1 MSLAEMIS
9 PFLGRLAL
17 AWFFLSDAYLRAT
30 DWNGTLALMTEKNIP
45 APGVLLFV
53 ALAAMI
59 LGGLSLLLGMRT
71 KVGALLLFAFTVVST
86 LLLHNYWLLPD
97 AGDRMAEYQL
107 FIRNVAIAGG
117 LLLLIGIGPGRFA
130 IDNSGRRAREH

>member
-17 AWFFLSDAYLRAT
+17 AWFFLSDAYLRAI
-30 DWNGTLALMTEKNIP
+30 DWNGTIALMAEKNIP

-53 ALAAMI
+53 ALSAMV
-59 LGGLSLLLGMRT
+59 LGGLSLLLGFRT
-71 KVGALLLFAFTVVST
+71 KVGALLLFAFTVAST
-86 LLLHNYWLLPD
+86 VMLHNYWVLHD

-117 LLLLIGIGPGRFA
+117 LLLLLGIGPGRFA
-130 IDNSGRRAREH
+130 ADNAGKRAREH